1 MLPLV
6 EFYLRWDRGD
16 LMIRCHT
23 SPILLR
29 VSKIRTFT
37 HASEYK
43 LFHMKHVHFKP
54 VLRFS
59 FDVNFTY
66 FILYPSPEPE
76 ARFSDMKRKQ
86 KETDL

>member
-23 SPILLR
+23 SPILLK

-37 HASEYK
+37 HSSEYK
-43 LFHMKHVHFKP
+43 LFHKKHLFKP

-59 FDVNFTY
+59 FDVKFY
-66 FILYPSPEPE
+66 FIHLQNQNQ
-76 ARFSDMKRKQ
+76 KR
-86 KETDL
+86 DPLI